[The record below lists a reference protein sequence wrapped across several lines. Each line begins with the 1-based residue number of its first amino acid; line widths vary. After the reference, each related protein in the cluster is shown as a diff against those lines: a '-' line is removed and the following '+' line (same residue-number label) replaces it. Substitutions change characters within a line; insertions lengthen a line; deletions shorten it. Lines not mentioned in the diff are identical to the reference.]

1 MKRITTIAIAIA
13 LIIGSS
19 AAFADDV
26 YPALTPKNST
36 SMALGG
42 SFTSIPTAEF
52 SFFGN
57 PAAFAA
63 KKGSLTLLSVDTWA
77 YVKPTSENLDV
88 FGELL
93 KEGSN
98 MAALAGSL
106 MPTNNGIGAG
116 ASLGIGYAG
125 KGLGIGAFAITDN
138 WADGDSLP
146 GATLDTD
153 TQVSAVVGLGFP
165 IELGDSI
172 RLSIGGDLRPFYR
185 IRGSS
190 SLADFIQAMEQGSD
204 SIPINVNAGFGLAV
218 DLGAHL
224 ELGSLGIGLAVRDI
238 APPFAVWSGTF
249 DDLSTSLEAGE
260 LPKADGTKKAVFLP
274 SITAGLSW
282 KPKLLPGLIDP
293 ALYFELQDPVAV
305 FRNADGIGTLL
316 NLMHAGAEVKFL
328 KMVSLRAGL
337 NRGWLSAGVGLKLLF
352 VDLNAAVFTEE
363 LGALPGDNPRSGFSL
378 STAIRF

>member
-1 MKRITTIAIAIA
+1 MKRMLTITIALA
-13 LIIGSS
+13 LVFGSS
-19 AAFADDV
+19 ALFADDV
-26 YPALTPKNST
+26 YPVLTPKNST

-63 KKGSLTLLSVDTWA
+63 KKGSMTLLSVDTWA
-77 YVKPTSENLDV
+77 YVKPTTENLEV
-88 FGELL
+88 FNEFL

-98 MAALAGSL
+98 KAALAGSL

-125 KGLGIGAFAITDN
+125 RGLGIGAFAISDN
-138 WADGDSLP
+138 WAAGDSLP
-146 GATLDTD
+146 GATLETD
-153 TQVSAVVGLGFP
+153 TQISAVAGLGFP
-165 IELGDSI
+165 IEIGDSI
-172 RLSIGGDLRPFYR
+172 RLSIGGDIRPFYR
-185 IRGSS
+185 IRGSY
-190 SLADFIQAMEQGSD
+190 SLAEFINAMESGSETVSD
-204 SIPINVNAGFGLAV
+204 NVNAGFGLAV

-224 ELGSLGIGLAVRDI
+224 ELGSLGIGLAIRDI
-238 APPFAVWSGTF
+238 APPFAVWTGTF
-249 DDLSTSLEAGE
+249 DDLADSLETGG
-260 LPKADGTKKAVFLP
+260 LPKADGTTKAVFLP

-293 ALYFELQDPVAV
+293 ALYFELQDPIAV
-305 FRNADGIGTLL
+305 FSNADGIGTLL
-316 NLMHAGAEVKFL
+316 NLMHAGAEVKFF
-328 KMVSLRAGL
+328 KMLSLRAGL
-337 NRGWLSAGVGLKLLF
+337 NRGWLSAGLGLKLLF

-363 LGALPGDNPRSGFSL
+363 LGPLPGDNPRSGFSL